1 MLLFICTYNICITI
15 VLLLYY
21 YEFYFVI
28 IASLFLLLIDINH
41 FRLPNTHIYQV
52 NLEIKILKIDLVRL

>member
-1 MLLFICTYNICITI
+1 MLLFICTYITI

-21 YEFYFVI
+21 YEFYFLK

-52 NLEIKILKIDLVRL
+52 NLEMEMLKIDLMRL